1 MEEAAMNC
9 FSNTT
14 TENTSTVVDE
24 VTAETTCKHHPDLP
38 LLDQMANCECQHGS
52 NPNALPRLGLH
63 GSSIAIHKNQ
73 KRETNVE
80 TRPTR
85 HIPIDV
91 VESILTRMNPKDA
104 VRLGVVCKDWRAA
117 TIRFDPTTRRTPW
130 LIIMKPMK
138 TTCRLRSIVDK
149 EVSFEIEFHGFPT
162 ERASFSCCSHGWL
175 VSMPG
180 ILNPIHLLN
189 PFSGAW
195 LQLPVHELAPSFLC
209 MSSAPTTRDCAL
221 LAHDHYNFLYVW
233 RPGDESWTK
242 LKGPFQH
249 FSTIL
254 SFEGQ
259 FYTWDYCSGL
269 LTIFQGLPFRLREL
283 LMRNHE
289 CQQDSITDALPPVPQ
304 KFAVATDKNRK
315 REIDADAD
323 ADAKP
328 TRYIPIDIV
337 ESILMRMNPKYAV
350 RLSVVCKDWRAVAAR
365 LEQIMRKTP
374 WLIVSKYPKKTFR
387 LRSVVNKEVSFKI
400 KVDGFPMSRSMFFK
414 CSYGWLVTD
423 LDLCNPMIL
432 FNPFSGV
439 WLELPAYDPTPSFL
453 CMSSAPTAPDCI
465 LLAHDCIGRLYVWRP
480 GHKFWTIEKGLLE
493 DFDTMLSFE
502 GKFYAWHWRTGCLTI
517 FKVLPLWFRK
527 LVVPCPM
534 DFTSCR
540 EPIVS
545 LVESCGNILLL
556 AWSEEKEEERLKEHM
571 RNENGGDCV
580 YSISFTSDYISA
592 VSLVESSGNILLVC
606 ITKLGHESLGMYV
619 FRFDLENKVWIKVES
634 LGDRALFMDP
644 PPYSWAISVSTSEL
658 RCHDN
663 YNNGMLAA
671 N

>member
-1 MEEAAMNC
+1 
-9 FSNTT
+9 
-14 TENTSTVVDE
+14 
-24 VTAETTCKHHPDLP
+24 
-38 LLDQMANCECQHGS
+38 
-52 NPNALPRLGLH
+52 
-63 GSSIAIHKNQ
+63 
-73 KRETNVE
+73 
-80 TRPTR
+80 
-85 HIPIDV
+85 
-91 VESILTRMNPKDA
+91 
-104 VRLGVVCKDWRAA
+104 
-117 TIRFDPTTRRTPW
+117 
-130 LIIMKPMK
+130 
-138 TTCRLRSIVDK
+138 
-149 EVSFEIEFHGFPT
+149 
-162 ERASFSCCSHGWL
+162 
-175 VSMPG
+175 
-180 ILNPIHLLN
+180 
-189 PFSGAW
+189 
-195 LQLPVHELAPSFLC
+195 
-209 MSSAPTTRDCAL
+209 
-221 LAHDHYNFLYVW
+221 
-233 RPGDESWTK
+233 
-242 LKGPFQH
+242 
-249 FSTIL
+249 
-254 SFEGQ
+254 
-259 FYTWDYCSGL
+259 
-269 LTIFQGLPFRLREL
+269 
-283 LMRNHE
+283 MRNHE

-502 GKFYAWHWRTGCLTI
+502 GKFYAWHWQ
-517 FKVLPLWFRK
+517 
-527 LVVPCPM
+527 
-534 DFTSCR
+534 
-540 EPIVS
+540 
-545 LVESCGNILLL
+545 
-556 AWSEEKEEERLKEHM
+556 HM

-663 YNNGMLAA
+663 CMCLIDNNGMLAA